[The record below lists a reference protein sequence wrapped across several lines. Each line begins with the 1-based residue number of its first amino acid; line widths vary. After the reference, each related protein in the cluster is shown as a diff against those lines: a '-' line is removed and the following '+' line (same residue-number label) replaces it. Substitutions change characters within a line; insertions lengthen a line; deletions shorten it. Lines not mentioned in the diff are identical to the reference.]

1 MRAVR
6 PDGPVAVAM
15 MQRMM
20 NEANHEV
27 LRVLEAA
34 AQLQVR
40 AENRPWRGGV
50 NALTSTVK
58 SGQA

>member
-40 AENRPWRGGV
+40 AENRPWRGV
-50 NALTSTVK
+50 STR
-58 SGQA
+58 